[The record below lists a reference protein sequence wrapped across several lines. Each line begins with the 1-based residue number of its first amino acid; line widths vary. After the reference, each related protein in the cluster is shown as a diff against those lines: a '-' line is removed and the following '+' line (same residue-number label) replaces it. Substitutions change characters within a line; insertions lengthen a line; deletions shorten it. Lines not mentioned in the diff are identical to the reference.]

1 MERLHLSQKSL
12 LVKIFLMGI
21 IALIMLI
28 PLMMVNSQ
36 INERSAYHSESVREI
51 TSNWG
56 GAQTVDGPELAF
68 TYPKEKISFLQNGS
82 GTLSEK
88 RTEMESASGTL
99 MPDSLHYSVSSVT
112 EVLHRSVFKVPVY
125 TAKVHVEGNFIA
137 SDELLRST
145 SSTISLKIGDLKGIQ
160 GKPEMTLGGKS
171 LNFRSNNGAITADFP
186 IEDITLEGESIP
198 FSGDIEIRGSESLL
212 FYPEGNLTSVE
223 MTSNYPDPSFTGEFL
238 PTERS
243 VNDDG
248 FSASWVVSQINRDN
262 LANPVFGVRLID
274 QVSQYRQTERS
285 LKYGLLVIFLVFLA
299 GLVVEFASGRP
310 INLIQY
316 IVIGASLVLFYSIL
330 LAFTEF
336 LSFGVSYII
345 AMVMTVGALT
355 WYFHAIVKS
364 NLAFVLGGLITL
376 CYIVIY
382 VLLSMKTFSFLAG
395 TLLLFAILCVVMRIT
410 SRMQMDDPF
419 SQAKKMNK
427 DNTLPSE

>member
-28 PLMMVNSQ
+28 PLQIVHSQ
-36 INERSAYHSESVREI
+36 ISERRTYHSESIREI

-56 GAQTVDGPELAF
+56 GSQTVDGPTLDY
-68 TYPKEKISFLQNGS
+68 TYPKEKVSYLQSGS
-82 GTLSEK
+82 GAQSER
-88 RTEMESASGTL
+88 RTEMESATGTL
-99 MPDSLHYSVSSVT
+99 TPDSLRYSVSSVT
-112 EVLHRSVFKVPVY
+112 EILHRSVFKVPVY
-125 TAKVHVEGNFIA
+125 TAKVHLEGNFIP
-137 SDELLRST
+137 SEELLRST
-145 SSTISLKIGDLKGIQ
+145 SSTLSLKLGDLKGIQ
-160 GKPEMTLGGKS
+160 GNPEMTIGGKS
-171 LNFRSNNGAITADFP
+171 LKFKSNNGAITADFP
-186 IEDITLEGESIP
+186 IEEVTIEGDSIP

-238 PTERS
+238 PKDRDVKE
-243 VNDDG
+243 DG

-262 LANPVFGVRLID
+262 LANPVFGVKLID

-316 IVIGASLVLFYSIL
+316 LVIGASLVLFYSIL

-355 WYFHAIVKS
+355 WYFK
-364 NLAFVLGGLITL
+364 LDTWP
-376 CYIVIY
+376 
-382 VLLSMKTFSFLAG
+382 
-395 TLLLFAILCVVMRIT
+395 
-410 SRMQMDDPF
+410 SR
-419 SQAKKMNK
+419 S
-427 DNTLPSE
+427 